1 MIASALKTR
10 IPDAPI
16 QAPDTHT
23 GEAPVSPGGRLLAC
37 DGLTKRFGA
46 GPPALDNVTFSID
59 RPQLTVLLGSSGSG
73 KTTLLRTIAGLV
85 PLDAGRIEIAG
96 EALTPASLARVRRRV
111 GMVHQDFGLADRL
124 TAAQNVMA
132 GAAVHLSWPRLLFQ
146 AYPRSVRLRACDLL
160 AEVGLTETQAN
171 RKARELSGGQRQRVG
186 IARALIGQPQLFL
199 ADEPVANLDPQ
210 TASGI
215 LALMREAIAAH
226 GAGILC
232 SLHQTDLACQFAD
245 RIIGLKAGRLVFDGS
260 PAELTAQAAAALFAS
275 AARDSDGGSD
285 GAEPRQEG

>member
-10 IPDAPI
+10 IPDAPL

-23 GEAPVSPGGRLLAC
+23 AETPVSPGGRLLAC
-37 DGLTKRFGA
+37 NGLTKRFGA

-96 EALTPASLARVRRRV
+96 AELTPASLARVRRRL

-132 GAAVHLSWPRLLFQ
+132 GAAAHLSWPRLLFQ
-146 AYPRSVRLRACDLL
+146 AYPRDVRVRACDLL
-160 AEVGLTETQAN
+160 AEVGLTEAQAN

-186 IARALIGQPQLFL
+186 IARALIGRPQLFL

-215 LALMREAIAAH
+215 LALMRAAVATH

-232 SLHQTDLACQFAD
+232 SLHQTDLACEFAD

-260 PAELTAQAAAALFAS
+260 PAELTAETAAALFGS
-275 AARDSDGGSD
+275 ETRDPDAGSD
-285 GAEPRQEG
+285 ACEPKQEL

>member
-1 MIASALKTR
+1 VITSAQKTR
-10 IPDAPI
+10 IPDAPL
-16 QAPDTHT
+16 QAPDSRIGGT
-23 GEAPVSPGGRLLAC
+23 AIVPRGRLLAC
-37 DGLTKRFGA
+37 NGLTKRFGA

-59 RPQLTVLLGSSGSG
+59 TPQFTVLLGSSGSG

-85 PLDAGRIEIAG
+85 SLDAGRIEIAG
-96 EALTPASLARVRRRV
+96 TELTPASLAGIRRRL

-132 GAAVHLSWPRLLFQ
+132 GAAAHLSWPRLLLQ
-146 AYPRSVRLRACDLL
+146 AYPRDVRLRACGLL
-160 AEVGLTETQAN
+160 AEVGFTESQAN

-186 IARALIGQPQLFL
+186 IARALIGRPQLFL

-215 LALMREAIAAH
+215 LALMRATVAGH

-245 RIIGLKAGRLVFDGS
+245 RIIGLKAGRLVFDGP
-260 PAELTAQAAAALFAS
+260 PAALTAEAAAALFANS
-275 AARDSDGGSD
+275 STDSDAGSD
-285 GAEPRQEG
+285 ASARAEEQ

>member
-10 IPDAPI
+10 IPDAPL

-23 GEAPVSPGGRLLAC
+23 AETPVSPGGRLLAC
-37 DGLTKRFGA
+37 EGLTKRFGA

-96 EALTPASLARVRRRV
+96 AELTPASLARVRRRL

-132 GAAVHLSWPRLLFQ
+132 GAAVNLSWPRLIFQ
-146 AYPRSVRLRACDLL
+146 AYPRDVRVRACDLL
-160 AEVGLTETQAN
+160 AEVGLTEAQAN

-186 IARALIGQPQLFL
+186 IARALIGRPQLFL

-215 LALMREAIAAH
+215 LALMRAAVATH

-232 SLHQTDLACQFAD
+232 SLHQTDLACEFAD

-260 PAELTAQAAAALFAS
+260 PAELTAETAAALFGS
-275 AARDSDGGSD
+275 ATRETDAGSD
-285 GAEPRQEG
+285 ACGPKQEP

>member
-10 IPDAPI
+10 RPDAPL

-23 GEAPVSPGGRLLAC
+23 AETPVSPGGRLLAC

-124 TAAQNVMA
+124 TAAQNVLA

-186 IARALIGQPQLFL
+186 IARALIGRPQLFL

-215 LALMREAIAAH
+215 LALMRAAVAAH

-232 SLHQTDLACQFAD
+232 SLHQTDLACEFAD
-245 RIIGLKAGRLVFDGS
+245 RIIGLKAGRLVFDG
-260 PAELTAQAAAALFAS
+260 PPEALTAETAAVLFAS
-275 AARDSDGGSD
+275 ATRDDHAGPD
-285 GAEPRQEG
+285 ACEPKQAL

>member
-10 IPDAPI
+10 IPDAPL
-16 QAPDTHT
+16 QAPETHSA
-23 GEAPVSPGGRLLAC
+23 EAPISPGGRLLAC

-96 EALTPASLARVRRRV
+96 AELTPASLARVRRRL

-132 GAAVHLSWPRLLFQ
+132 GAAAHLSWPRLLFQ
-146 AYPRSVRLRACDLL
+146 AYPRDVRVRACDLL
-160 AEVGLTETQAN
+160 AEVGLTEAQAN

-186 IARALIGQPQLFL
+186 IARALIGRPQLFL

-215 LALMREAIAAH
+215 LALMRAAVATH

-232 SLHQTDLACQFAD
+232 SLHQTDLACEFAD

-260 PAELTAQAAAALFAS
+260 PAELTAETAAALFGS
-275 AARDSDGGSD
+275 APRESDAGSD
-285 GAEPRQEG
+285 ACGPGPEL

>member
-1 MIASALKTR
+1 MIASSLKIR
-10 IPDAPI
+10 IPDAPV
-16 QAPDTHT
+16 QAPDTHAGDT
-23 GEAPVSPGGRLLAC
+23 PVLPRGGLLVC

-96 EALTPASLARVRRRV
+96 AELTPASLSCVRRRL

-132 GAAVHLSWPRLLFQ
+132 GAAVHLSWPRLLVQ
-146 AYPRSVRLRACDLL
+146 AYPRGVRLRACDLL
-160 AEVGLTETQAN
+160 AEVGLTENQAN

-186 IARALIGQPQLFL
+186 IARALIGRPQLLL

-215 LALMREAIAAH
+215 LSLMRAAVAAH

-232 SLHQTDLACQFAD
+232 SLHQTDLAWQFAD
-245 RIIGLKAGRLVFDGS
+245 RIIGLKAGRLVFDG
-260 PAELTAQAAAALFAS
+260 PPEALTAESAAALFAS
-275 AARDSDGGSD
+275 SAPDPDAGSHASRP
-285 GAEPRQEG
+285 GQEL

>member
-1 MIASALKTR
+1 VIASALKIR
-10 IPDAPI
+10 KPDAPV
-16 QAPDTHT
+16 QAPDNHT
-23 GEAPVSPGGRLLAC
+23 ASAPISARGRLLVC

-96 EALTPASLARVRRRV
+96 AELTPASLSRVRRRL

-132 GAAVHLSWPRLLFQ
+132 GAAVNLAWPRLLFQ
-146 AYPRSVRLRACDLL
+146 AYPRGVRLRACELL
-160 AEVGLTETQAN
+160 AEVGLTENQAN

-186 IARALIGQPQLFL
+186 IARALIGRPQIFL

-215 LALMREAIAAH
+215 LALMRAAVETH

-245 RIIGLKAGRLVFDGS
+245 RIIGLKAGRLVFDG
-260 PAELTAQAAAALFAS
+260 PPEALTAQTAAALFAS
-275 AARDSDGGSD
+275 SAPDPDAGSD
-285 GAEPRQEG
+285 ASRPGQEL